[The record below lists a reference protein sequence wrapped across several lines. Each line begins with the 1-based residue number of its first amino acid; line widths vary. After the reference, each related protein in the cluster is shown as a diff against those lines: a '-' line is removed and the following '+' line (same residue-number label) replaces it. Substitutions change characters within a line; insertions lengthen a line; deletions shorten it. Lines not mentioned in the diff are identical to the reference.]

1 MFKKI
6 VLGTANFDQKYGF
19 KKKKFDPLDFK
30 ELFNLN
36 SKINNNI
43 DTAFS
48 YKKSLNIIKKYSNYR
63 QIIYSKIPCI
73 FKNNIDPNNIEKIFQ
88 NHLKSI
94 DVERIYSL
102 SFHNPKNL
110 KFKRG
115 RKIHK
120 KLQKLKD
127 KKIIKKI
134 GISVND
140 PKELELIKNF
150 DIDLVQFPLNIF
162 DQRFIEKKN
171 LNLFKK
177 KKIEIQI
184 RSIFLQGT
192 LLEKETPKKLN
203 KFSNSFN
210 DFRAYCKRTKKS
222 QLFHCVNFIKNINCV
237 DSVVV
242 GASNLNE
249 FKEIIKAFKY
259 KSKKF
264 NYFKFKKKNKNLIM
278 PVKWKK

>member
-6 VLGTANFDQKYGF
+6 VLGTANFDKKYGL
-19 KKKKFDPLDFK
+19 KKKKFDSLDLKGLFK
-30 ELFNLN
+30 LN
-36 SKINNNI
+36 FEVNNNI
-43 DTAFS
+43 DTAYS
-48 YKKSLNIIKKYSNYR
+48 YKKSLNIIKKYSHYG
-63 QIIYSKIPCI
+63 QTIYSKIPCI
-73 FKNNIDPNNIEKIFQ
+73 FKNNINSNNIEKTLQ

-94 DVERIYSL
+94 GVDKIYSL
-102 SFHNPKNL
+102 SYHNPKNL
-110 KFKRG
+110 RFKRG
-115 RKIHK
+115 IEIHRK
-120 KLQKLKD
+120 LENFKD

-134 GISVND
+134 GISLNE

-192 LLEKETPKKLN
+192 LLEKETPKKLY
-203 KFSNSFN
+203 KFNNFFN
-210 DFRAYCKRTKKS
+210 DFRAYCKKTKKS
-222 QLFHCVNFIKNINCV
+222 QLFHCVNFIKNISCV

-249 FKEIIKAFKY
+249 FKEIIKTFNY
-259 KSKKF
+259 KSKKI
-264 NYFKFKKKNKNLIM
+264 NYYNFKKNNKDLIM